1 MFKTLIRKMVPSE
14 SLERFFSLYS
24 MFFKNTHPKYYR
36 EHGRHTQL
44 VGPISSCPQFVE
56 MEDYTRLQ
64 AGTRIISSGGIVR
77 IKKYTAVGADCTF
90 VPGSHVPT
98 VGLPQFLSITHIN
111 DHQSTITLGEDVWV
125 GTRCTFLEKAQV
137 GRGAVIGACSLVNKA
152 IPPYAVVVGAPA
164 RVIAVR
170 FTKEQILKHEA
181 ILYPPEE
188 RMKPEELDELF
199 ETVFKDMRSI
209 GVDTLS
215 EEDHVRLNQAKAQY
229 EIPDY
234 ENC

>member
-1 MFKTLIRKMVPSE
+1 M
-14 SLERFFSLYS
+14 Y
-24 MFFKNTHPKYYR
+24 
-36 EHGRHTQL
+36 G
-44 VGPISSCPQFVE
+44 
-56 MEDYTRLQ
+56 
-64 AGTRIISSGGIVR
+64 
-77 IKKYTAVGADCTF
+77 
-90 VPGSHVPT
+90 
-98 VGLPQFLSITHIN
+98 
-111 DHQSTITLGEDVWV
+111 V

-215 EEDHVRLNQAKAQY
+215 EEDRVRMNQAKAQY